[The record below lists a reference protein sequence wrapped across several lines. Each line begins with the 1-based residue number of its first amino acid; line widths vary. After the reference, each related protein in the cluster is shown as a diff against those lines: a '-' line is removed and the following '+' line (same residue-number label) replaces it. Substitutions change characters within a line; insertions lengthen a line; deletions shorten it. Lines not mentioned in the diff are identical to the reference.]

1 MAFALATQDVERSL
15 GLLNSVPFVYLQVDD
30 VVVFDPTPVLALPG
44 AVDHPASAVALMIAG
59 WQAWTQGDDPGAL
72 DLLEQS
78 LATEA
83 RLGPTPDSHLAMF
96 TAYLRSA
103 VANGMG
109 AEREAVDQMLEAARH
124 ARADDLPAMTAWY
137 LGGAVNNLG
146 WLDPTTALALAPEG
160 LALARQAGAPLA
172 ITLNLLSFAQALAPD
187 DPDQARAMLD
197 EAFQLEATL
206 GYLDA
211 TPTFV
216 YAAGRLGAW
225 TATLRAASRTLKHQL
240 RSGAA
245 TRVIVAGVMNLAAR
259 GLAEDRPEPAAVIQG
274 AVHAVLRG
282 VAAPTALP
290 GLAVPPEPTAVV
302 AFIAGAR
309 HDTTQLLIATLGE
322 PRLRELRADGAA
334 MTEDQAYTYARAHID
349 EYLAA
354 GDRDSDG

>member
-1 MAFALATQDVERSL
+1 MNGLPSGTVTFLFTDVEGSTRLWEEHPDAMHGVLARHDEIVRGAIESHGGHVVKTTGDGFHAAFATARD
-15 GLLNSVPFVYLQVDD
+15 
-30 VVVFDPTPVLALPG
+30 
-44 AVDHPASAVALMIAG
+44 
-59 WQAWTQGDDPGAL
+59 AL
-72 DLLEQS
+72 DAA
-78 LATEA
+78 LAAQQALTAEPPSQGVSVKVRMGVHTGEA
-83 RLGPTPDSHLAMF
+83 RARDGDYYGSSLN
-96 TAYLRSA
+96 R
-103 VANGMG
+103 
-109 AEREAVDQMLEAARH
+109 AARLMAVGH
-124 ARADDLPAMTAWY
+124 GGQIVCSQATADLARD
-137 LGGAVNNLG
+137 
-146 WLDPTTALALAPEG
+146 ALAEG
-160 LALARQAGAPLA
+160 VVLVDLALARQAGAPLA

-187 DPDQARAMLD
+187 DPEQARAMLD

-259 GLAEDRPEPAAVIQG
+259 GLAEDRPEPAAVMQG

-282 VAAPTALP
+282 VATTTDAP
-290 GLAVPPEPTAVV
+290 GLAAPAEPTAVV
-302 AFIAGAR
+302 TFIAGAR

-354 GDRDSDG
+354 IDRDSVG